1 MEDNKF
7 FDEKLDREWDAPA
20 VPDGSLQKVRKSL
33 RRRSTLIVLTSLAL
47 AAALLIGAV
56 FVGIPA
62 AEGLFWNPNANT
74 LGIEYT
80 NDLELTMIAYSELF
94 SPSQTV
100 TAIHAERTGFASYS
114 LTVQLWENY
123 GLSDTNFRSAT
134 LKRGELEF
142 PLGFWEYNSANI
154 FERASYPVYENDAS
168 YHENVRENLEPL
180 PEYVQVR
187 AAVSFPEDL
196 DMEQLLAFKDSLEG
210 GYIKWVGIRNAPADQ
225 QCYPLCGMKPFMGG
239 QLFDQVNEYYPSF
252 DIKRMEENAENL
264 ESHFKALLQF
274 SLDQHR
280 SGTGIDVGINLYDN
294 YYEGVLDY
302 VEENGVMTYGCYL
315 VASPQQLLE
324 LLDSGTVSQVWP
336 IDAWITV

>member
-1 MEDNKF
+1 MEDNNF
-7 FDEKLDREWDAPA
+7 FDEKLDREWDIPT
-20 VPDGSLQKVRKSL
+20 VPDGDIRMVRKSL
-33 RRRSTLIVLTSLAL
+33 RRRSTLTVLTSLVL
-47 AAALLIGAV
+47 AAAVLVGTVYL
-56 FVGIPA
+56 GIPA
-62 AEGLFWNPNANT
+62 AEKLYWDPDVNT
-74 LGIEYT
+74 LNIEYT

-100 TAIHAERTGFASYS
+100 SGVIPERTGFASYS

-134 LKRGELEF
+134 LKRGKLEF

-154 FERASYPVYENDAS
+154 FERASYPVYEHS
-168 YHENVRENLEPL
+168 TFFHENVRGNLEPL

-210 GYIKWVGIRNAPADQ
+210 GYIKWVGIRNAPEDQ

-239 QLFDQVNEYYPSF
+239 KLFDQVNEYYPCF
-252 DIKRMEENAENL
+252 DIKAMETTAENL
-264 ESHFKALLQF
+264 ETHFKALLQF
-274 SLDQHR
+274 SLDQHS
-280 SGTGIDVGINLYDN
+280 SGTGIDVGMNLYAN
-294 YYEGVLDY
+294 YYEGVLNY

-336 IDAWITV
+336 IDAWIAV